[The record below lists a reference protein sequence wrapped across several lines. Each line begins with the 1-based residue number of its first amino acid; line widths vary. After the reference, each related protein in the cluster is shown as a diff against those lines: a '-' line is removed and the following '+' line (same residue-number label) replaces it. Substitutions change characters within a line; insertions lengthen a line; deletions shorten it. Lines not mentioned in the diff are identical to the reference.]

1 MKRIL
6 LIGFL
11 IAVLP
16 FQLFVGVKH
25 AGSGEAKSSWHIEW
39 EKTLAAANKEGQV
52 TVYGR
57 PGQHQRDV
65 FVAFEEA
72 YPQIKLN
79 YLFGGRL
86 NAHRIFAERRAG
98 KYLVDIALI
107 GAGSATILHKGKVA
121 DPIPPVLILPENKQ
135 PSLWFGK
142 KHLYTDPQNRHVFVF
157 LGNVSSHI
165 GAYNTKLM
173 DPKEIKSYWDL
184 LNPKWKGKLVS
195 YDPTSVGHSGNWK
208 AIYYNPRL
216 GPKFIRRLFSEMQ
229 VTLGR
234 DQRQMLDWV
243 ARGRF
248 HLVFPVN
255 SRDVE
260 AAKNQGLPVDFLEG
274 LPEEGHLSSAA
285 GHLLLVNKAPH
296 PNAAK
301 VMVNWLLSRK
311 GQFEWQ
317 EKTGDNS
324 LRTDIPKDM
333 VYDPRSVPKEG
344 VEYLITSLPQYRDV
358 RPLFKVV
365 RETLA
370 EVRNK

>member
-1 MKRIL
+1 
-6 LIGFL
+6 
-11 IAVLP
+11 
-16 FQLFVGVKH
+16 
-25 AGSGEAKSSWHIEW
+25 
-39 EKTLAAANKEGQV
+39 
-52 TVYGR
+52 
-57 PGQHQRDV
+57 
-65 FVAFEEA
+65 
-72 YPQIKLN
+72 
-79 YLFGGRL
+79 
-86 NAHRIFAERRAG
+86 
-98 KYLVDIALI
+98 
-107 GAGSATILHKGKVA
+107 
-121 DPIPPVLILPENKQ
+121 
-135 PSLWFGK
+135 
-142 KHLYTDPQNRHVFVF
+142 
-157 LGNVSSHI
+157 
-165 GAYNTKLM
+165 
-173 DPKEIKSYWDL
+173 
-184 LNPKWKGKLVS
+184 
-195 YDPTSVGHSGNWK
+195 
-208 AIYYNPRL
+208 
-216 GPKFIRRLFSEMQ
+216 
-229 VTLGR
+229 
-234 DQRQMLDWV
+234 MLDWV

-260 AAKNQGLPVDFLEG
+260 EAKNQGLPVDFLEG

-333 VYDPRSVPKEG
+333 LSDPGSVPKEG
-344 VEYLITSLPQYRDV
+344 VEYLISSLPQYRDV